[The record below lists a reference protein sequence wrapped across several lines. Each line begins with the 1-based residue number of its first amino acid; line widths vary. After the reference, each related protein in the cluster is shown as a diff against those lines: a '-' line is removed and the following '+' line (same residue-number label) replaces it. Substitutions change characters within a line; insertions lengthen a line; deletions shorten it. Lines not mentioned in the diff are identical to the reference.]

1 MCSGVGV
8 GLTRREG
15 GSRGSGLAP
24 SGRGRGGLILVLVV
38 GAQWAPL
45 VARLARL
52 LPGYR

>member
-15 GSRGSGLAP
+15 GSRGRVGP
-24 SGRGRGGLILVLVV
+24 FGEGPGGGLILVLVV